1 MDKPLPDATVRRLLG
16 RLARRRRPVRPPSTT
31 PHATDTDPNREFARK
46 DQTAVW
52 FFVFFHSALHDRR
65 EDAREVRAR
74 PKTEMGRYFRDTQ
87 PPARCRTKRYAS
99 AYTSIGKCNTD
110 TAA

>member
-31 PHATDTDPNREFARK
+31 PHATDTNPNREFARK

-52 FFVFFHSALHDRR
+52 FFVFLPIFVLLYAIVEKMH
-65 EDAREVRAR
+65 VR
-74 PKTEMGRYFRDTQ
+74 
-87 PPARCRTKRYAS
+87 
-99 AYTSIGKCNTD
+99 
-110 TAA
+110 